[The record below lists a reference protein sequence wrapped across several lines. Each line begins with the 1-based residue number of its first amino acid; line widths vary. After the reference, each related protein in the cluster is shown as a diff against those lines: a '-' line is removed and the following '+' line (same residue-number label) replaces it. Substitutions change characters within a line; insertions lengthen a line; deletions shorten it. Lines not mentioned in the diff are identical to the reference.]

1 MTRAAD
7 DIALALIAI
16 CIGLSSCLS
25 CSAEPALAQVP
36 ARLAAGASREA
47 AAVTLARFVAGES
60 DGRKPEVAPLLWTMR
75 HRAEAH
81 GVSLVAMVRAYSSP
95 LRGFGGD
102 RGAWVRALPVLPTRG
117 YRVPWWTSFDGV
129 RSFLAGT
136 LPDPCRRPALHF
148 GSVADMRARF
158 PNAVPIDCGVP
169 PGGNVFITESGI

>member
-1 MTRAAD
+1 MVTHPRDFVEALGEVDRLRA
-7 DIALALIAI
+7 I
-16 CIGLSSCLS
+16 
-25 CSAEPALAQVP
+25 VKKM
-36 ARLAAGASREA
+36 RLQLKNERVEVEA
-47 AAVTLARFVAGES
+47 AQRVIIRLERECAGH
-60 DGRKPEVAPLLWTMR
+60 KPEVAPLLWTMR

-102 RGAWVRALPVLPTRG
+102 RGAWVRALPMLPTRG
-117 YRVPWWTSFDGV
+117 YRVPWWTSLDGV

-169 PGGNVFITESGI
+169 PGGNVFITESGT